1 MKLFTVGPVQMF
13 SDTLK
18 VASTQV
24 PYFRTD
30 QFSKIMLNIEEKIKK
45 IMYTNNDSKVAFFT
59 ASGTGAMESVICN
72 CFDET
77 DKVLIINGGTFGNRF
92 CELCKVYNINYN
104 EMKLKFE
111 EKLTAKHFENV
122 NGREYTAL
130 LVNIHETSVGQ
141 LYDINIIKKFCIEN
155 NLFLI
160 VDAIS
165 SFCSDVYKM
174 DENSIDCTIISSQK
188 GLALNPGISIVVL
201 NNKFYN
207 QKVKNRKIKN
217 MYLDLN
223 LHIENMKRGQTPFTP
238 AIEVLLELN
247 ERLNYIEI
255 YGIENIINDT
265 QKLAMYFREKI
276 EKNSYNIRI
285 LDYNLSNTL
294 TPIYCED
301 GNAKEIFRKL
311 KDKYN
316 IYVTPSGGLLENN
329 LLRIGHLGDL
339 KEKDYDELIKKI
351 GEVLDI

>member
-1 MKLFTVGPVQMF
+1 
-13 SDTLK
+13 
-18 VASTQV
+18 
-24 PYFRTD
+24 
-30 QFSKIMLNIEEKIKK
+30 
-45 IMYTNNDSKVAFFT
+45 
-59 ASGTGAMESVICN
+59 
-72 CFDET
+72 
-77 DKVLIINGGTFGNRF
+77 
-92 CELCKVYNINYN
+92 
-104 EMKLKFE
+104 
-111 EKLTAKHFENV
+111 
-122 NGREYTAL
+122 
-130 LVNIHETSVGQ
+130 
-141 LYDINIIKKFCIEN
+141 
-155 NLFLI
+155 
-160 VDAIS
+160 
-165 SFCSDVYKM
+165 
-174 DENSIDCTIISSQK
+174 
-188 GLALNPGISIVVL
+188 
-201 NNKFYN
+201 
-207 QKVKNRKIKN
+207 